1 MSYTIGPRQRTA
13 EWYALRSNPDDPRFG
28 ATAAAALLG
37 VSKWQTPRHVY
48 ESFFREPI
56 ADNDAMRRGR
66 HLEPAVQAMWAEEHG
81 KLVLND
87 LPMLL
92 DTESP
97 IFASLDSLVCGDM
110 VSGAVEPFLNL
121 VPIQDVDAILEV
133 KTSMSRDVAD
143 ELGDDHSDNVPTD
156 WLCQVQQQMAV
167 SRLEIASVAVLI
179 FGRLRTFHVE
189 RNSTIC
195 EVIRERA
202 DEMRTRVLH
211 RDPPP
216 LDFEHRHTAELI
228 RSMRCEEGK
237 TVELPPELSTLW
249 KFRHQITAE
258 IKDREL
264 LKENY
269 KARVEAWLIENGA
282 SAGLLPD
289 GKKIVRRSVTRKG
302 YTVGEKTY
310 VEMREVKA

>member
-1 MSYTIGPRQRTA
+1 MSYTIGPRQRTPD
-13 EWYALRSNPDDPRFG
+13 WYALRSNPDDPRFG
-28 ATAAAALLG
+28 ATSAAALLG

-56 ADNDAMRRGR
+56 ADNEAMRRGR

-87 LPMLL
+87 LPMLI

-97 IFASLDSLVCGDM
+97 IFASLDSVVDCDSDPG
-110 VSGAVEPFLNL
+110 
-121 VPIQDVDAILEV
+121 DVDLWMNLIPVHDEESVLEV
-133 KTSMSRDVAD
+133 KTSMSRDVAA
-143 ELGDDHSDNVPTD
+143 ELGDEHSDNVPTD

-167 SRLEIASVAVLI
+167 SGLEIAAVAVLI
-179 FGRLRTFHVE
+179 FGRLRTFNVE
-189 RNSTIC
+189 KNSTIINA
-195 EVIRERA
+195 IRERA

-216 LDFEHRHTAELI
+216 LDFEHRHTAELV
-228 RSMRCEEGK
+228 RSMRCEDGLTLEMP
-237 TVELPPELSTLW
+237 LELSTLW
-249 KFRHQITAE
+249 KYRHEIAAE
-258 IKDREL
+258 IKDREV
-264 LKENY
+264 LKDNY
-269 KARVEAWLIENGA
+269 TAQVEAWLIENGA

-289 GKKIVRRSVTRKG
+289 GKKVVRRAVTRKG
-302 YTVGEKTY
+302 YSVGEKTY